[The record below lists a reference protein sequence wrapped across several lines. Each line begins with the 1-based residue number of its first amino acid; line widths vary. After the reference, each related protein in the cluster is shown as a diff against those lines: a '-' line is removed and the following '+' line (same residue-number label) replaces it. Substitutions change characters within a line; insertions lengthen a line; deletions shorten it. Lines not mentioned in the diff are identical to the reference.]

1 MRERGEKEGL
11 EPSSNVTSFRVEFFF
26 FFFFLVRGKKKM
38 HILEADGNISVPSTC
53 MCKGYVFTVAH
64 VKRLSFVAF

>member
-1 MRERGEKEGL
+1 M
-11 EPSSNVTSFRVEFFF
+11 SQVFASIF